1 MITIQSFT
9 FNPFQENTYVAYD
22 ETLECIIVDPGCY
35 DAKDNAVLSKFIEEN
50 KLKPVA
56 LVNTHCH
63 LDHLFGNKFV
73 SDTYQLEPTMHKA
86 DLPLL
91 EYAPLTAIQYDLHL
105 DELPEVGKFVEEGD
119 VIHFGN
125 SSFEVLFTP
134 GHAPGH
140 ICLLNRDE
148 KIILSADVLF
158 HLSIG
163 RTDLPLGDHATL
175 LKSIKEKLLVLE
187 EDVVV
192 YPGHG
197 PNTSIG
203 FEKKNNPFLQ

>member
-1 MITIQSFT
+1 MIQIKSFT
-9 FNPFQENTYVAYD
+9 FNPFQENTYIAYD

-35 DAKDNAVLSKFIEEN
+35 DEKDNTTLKNFIEE
-50 KLKPVA
+50 KGLKPIA

-73 SDTYQLEPTMHKA
+73 SETYNIKPIMHKA

-91 EYAPLTAIQYDLHL
+91 EYAPLTAEQYDLYL
-105 DELPEVGKFVEEGD
+105 EELPEVGRFIEEGD
-119 VIHFGN
+119 VLTFGN
-125 SSFEVLFTP
+125 SSFEIIFTP

-140 ICLLNRDE
+140 ICLVNENENIL
-148 KIILSADVLF
+148 LSADVLF

-175 LKSIKEKLLVLE
+175 LKSIKEKLLIL
-187 EDVVV
+187 DDNMVV

-197 PNTSIG
+197 QKTSIG
-203 FEKKNNPFLQ
+203 FERKNNPFIQ

>member
-35 DAKDNAVLSKFIEEN
+35 DAKDNAVLRKFIEEN

-73 SDTYQLEPTMHKA
+73 SDTYQLEPIMHEA

-91 EYAPLTAIQYDLHL
+91 EYAPLTAIQYDLQL

-119 VIHFGN
+119 VVHFGN

>member
-9 FNPFQENTYVAYD
+9 FNPFQENTYVAFD

-73 SDTYQLEPTMHKA
+73 SDTYQLEPIMHEA

-91 EYAPLTAIQYDLHL
+91 EYAPLTAIQYDLQL
-105 DELPEVGKFVEEGD
+105 DELPKVGKFVEEGD

>member
-73 SDTYQLEPTMHKA
+73 SDTYQLEPIMHEA

-91 EYAPLTAIQYDLHL
+91 EYAPLTAIQYDLQL
-105 DELPEVGKFVEEGD
+105 DELPKVGKFVEEGD
-119 VIHFGN
+119 VVHFGN

>member
-73 SDTYQLEPTMHKA
+73 SDTYQLEPIMHKA

>member
-73 SDTYQLEPTMHKA
+73 SDTYQLEPIMHEA

-91 EYAPLTAIQYDLHL
+91 EYAPLTAIQYDLQL

>member
-35 DAKDNAVLSKFIEEN
+35 DAKDNAVLRKFIEEN

-73 SDTYQLEPTMHKA
+73 SDTYQLEPIMHKA

-91 EYAPLTAIQYDLHL
+91 EYAPLTAIQYDLQL

-119 VIHFGN
+119 VVHFGN

-175 LKSIKEKLLVLE
+175 LKSIKEKLLVLK

>member
-1 MITIQSFT
+1 MIQIKSFT
-9 FNPFQENTYVAYD
+9 FNPFQENTYIAYD

-35 DAKDNAVLSKFIEEN
+35 DQNDNTILKSFIEE
-50 KLKPVA
+50 KGLKPMA

-73 SDTYQLEPTMHKA
+73 SETYNIKPIMHKA

-91 EYAPLTAIQYDLHL
+91 EYAPLTAEQYDLQL
-105 DELPEVGKFVEEGD
+105 EALPEVGHFVEEGD
-119 VIHFGN
+119 HISFGN
-125 SSFEVLFTP
+125 SSFEIIFTP

-140 ICLLNRDE
+140 ICLVNENENIL
-148 KIILSADVLF
+148 LSADVLF

-163 RTDLPLGDHATL
+163 RTDLPLGDHSTL
-175 LKSIKEKLLVLE
+175 LKSIKEKLLIL
-187 EDVVV
+187 DDKMVV

-197 PNTSIG
+197 QKTSIG
-203 FEKKNNPFLQ
+203 FERKNNPFIK

>member
-73 SDTYQLEPTMHKA
+73 SDTYQLEPIMHEA

-91 EYAPLTAIQYDLHL
+91 EYAPLTAIQYDLQL

-192 YPGHG
+192 YPGHR

-203 FEKKNNPFLQ
+203 FEKKNNLFLQ

>member
-9 FNPFQENTYVAYD
+9 FNPFQENTYVAFD

-73 SDTYQLEPTMHKA
+73 SDTYQLEPIMHEA

-91 EYAPLTAIQYDLHL
+91 EYAPLTAIQYDLQL

-125 SSFEVLFTP
+125 SSSEVLFTP

>member
-9 FNPFQENTYVAYD
+9 FNPFQENTYVAFD

-73 SDTYQLEPTMHKA
+73 SDTYQLEPIMHEA

-91 EYAPLTAIQYDLHL
+91 EYAPLTAIQYDLQL

>member
-73 SDTYQLEPTMHKA
+73 SDTYQLEPIMHEA

-91 EYAPLTAIQYDLHL
+91 EYAPLTAIQYDLQL

-119 VIHFGN
+119 VVHFGN

>member
-35 DAKDNAVLSKFIEEN
+35 DAKDNAVLRKFIEEN

-73 SDTYQLEPTMHKA
+73 SDTYQLEPIMHKA

-91 EYAPLTAIQYDLHL
+91 EYAPLTAIQYDLQL

-140 ICLLNRDE
+140 ICLLNKDE

>member
-35 DAKDNAVLSKFIEEN
+35 DAKDNAVLRKFIEEN

-73 SDTYQLEPTMHKA
+73 SDTYQLEPIMHKA

-91 EYAPLTAIQYDLHL
+91 EYAPLTAIQYDLQL

-119 VIHFGN
+119 VVHFGN

>member
-9 FNPFQENTYVAYD
+9 FNPFQENTYVAFD

-73 SDTYQLEPTMHKA
+73 SDTYQLEPIMHEA

-91 EYAPLTAIQYDLHL
+91 EYAPLTAIQYDLQL
-105 DELPEVGKFVEEGD
+105 DELPKVGKFVEEGD
-119 VIHFGN
+119 VVHFGN

>member
-1 MITIQSFT
+1 
-9 FNPFQENTYVAYD
+9 VAYD
-22 ETLECIIVDPGCY
+22 ETLQCIIVDPGCY

-73 SDTYQLEPTMHKA
+73 SDTYQLEPIMHKA

>member
-73 SDTYQLEPTMHKA
+73 SDTYQLEPIMHEA

-91 EYAPLTAIQYDLHL
+91 EYAPLTAIQYDLQL

-203 FEKKNNPFLQ
+203 FEKKNNLFLQ

>member
-9 FNPFQENTYVAYD
+9 FNPFQENTYVAFD

-35 DAKDNAVLSKFIEEN
+35 DAKDNAVLRKFIEEN

-73 SDTYQLEPTMHKA
+73 SDTYQLEPIMHKA

-91 EYAPLTAIQYDLHL
+91 EYAPLTAIQYDLQL

>member
-22 ETLECIIVDPGCY
+22 ETLQCIIVDPGCY

-73 SDTYQLEPTMHKA
+73 SDTYQLEPIMHKA

>member
-1 MITIQSFT
+1 M
-9 FNPFQENTYVAYD
+9 
-22 ETLECIIVDPGCY
+22 
-35 DAKDNAVLSKFIEEN
+35 
-50 KLKPVA
+50 
-56 LVNTHCH
+56 
-63 LDHLFGNKFV
+63 
-73 SDTYQLEPTMHKA
+73 
-86 DLPLL
+86 
-91 EYAPLTAIQYDLHL
+91 
-105 DELPEVGKFVEEGD
+105 
-119 VIHFGN
+119 
-125 SSFEVLFTP
+125 
-134 GHAPGH
+134 
-140 ICLLNRDE
+140 LNRDE

>member
-35 DAKDNAVLSKFIEEN
+35 DAKDNAVLIKFIEEN

-73 SDTYQLEPTMHKA
+73 SDTYQLEPIMHEA

-91 EYAPLTAIQYDLHL
+91 EYAPLTAIQYDLQL

>member
-1 MITIQSFT
+1 MIQIKSFT
-9 FNPFQENTYVAYD
+9 FNPFQENTYIAYD

-35 DAKDNAVLSKFIEEN
+35 DQNDNTILKSFIEE
-50 KLKPVA
+50 KGLKPMA

-73 SDTYQLEPTMHKA
+73 SETYNIKPIMHKA

-91 EYAPLTAIQYDLHL
+91 EYAPLTAEQYDLHL
-105 DELPEVGKFVEEGD
+105 EALPEVGHFVEEGD
-119 VIHFGN
+119 HISFGN
-125 SSFEVLFTP
+125 SSFEIIFTP

-140 ICLLNRDE
+140 ICLVNENENIL
-148 KIILSADVLF
+148 LSADVLF

-163 RTDLPLGDHATL
+163 RTDLPLGDHSTL
-175 LKSIKEKLLVLE
+175 LKSIKEKLLIL
-187 EDVVV
+187 DDKMVV

-197 PNTSIG
+197 QKTSIG
-203 FEKKNNPFLQ
+203 FERKNNPFIQ